1 MHSEQDKYK
10 ERIEQLSSVVKSKQ
24 NDSVNMNRINEDLK
38 HQINSLKSELR
49 ISNQELEA
57 EKKSKQQALA
67 KKEEENKKK
76 F

>member
-67 KKEEENKKK
+67 KQEEENKKK